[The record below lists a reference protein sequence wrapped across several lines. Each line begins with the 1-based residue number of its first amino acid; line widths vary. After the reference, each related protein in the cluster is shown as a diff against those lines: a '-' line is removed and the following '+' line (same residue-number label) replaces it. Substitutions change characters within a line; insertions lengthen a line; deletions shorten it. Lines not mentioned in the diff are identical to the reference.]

1 MTGADSAIEPGLDLS
16 PDELIVD
23 GFAGGGGASVGIEQA
38 TGRTVDI
45 AINHSPLA
53 MLMHRVN
60 HPRTRHL
67 ICDIFEADP
76 VETCGGRPVGLFWIS
91 PDCTYHSVARGGKP
105 FRDKKRALRK
115 RGLARV
121 AIVWA
126 KVKRPRVI
134 ILENVKEFEDWGPLL
149 ENGMPCPDRLGLNF
163 RRFVAELRNLGYV
176 VEWKNLKA
184 CDLGDPTL
192 RERLFLVARC
202 DGAPIR
208 WPEPTHGPGR
218 AWPWRT
224 SGECLDF
231 SIQCPSIFLTKEEG
245 ARIGVKRPLA
255 ENTMRRI
262 ARGVFKFVINE
273 ADPFI
278 VPPSG
283 SGEPG
288 LVAPII
294 SAFYGDKGASS
305 SRCRDVRTPL
315 PTQTCDPRF
324 AMVTAFLAKHYGG
337 HETPGSSLRRPID
350 TITCRDHNALVTSHL
365 MKLKGSCRHGQSLR
379 EPLHT
384 IAAGG
389 NHFAEVRA
397 FLIKFYSS
405 GGRWASLKQ
414 PMPTITATDRLGLVT
429 VRGEDYM
436 IADIGMR
443 KLTPREL
450 FRGNGFPDSYIIDPW
465 VDDRRDKRGRRLK
478 PGPLSAEAQ
487 VDLCGNSVPPGFAR
501 AMVHA
506 QFARSVIRRTA

>member
-1 MTGADSAIEPGLDLS
+1 MTEGEGAIEGFLDLS

-23 GFAGGGGASVGIEQA
+23 GFAGGGGTSVGIEQA
-38 TGRTVDI
+38 TGRPVDI

-76 VETCGGRPVGLFWIS
+76 IETCGGRPVGLFWVS
-91 PDCTYHSVARGGKP
+91 PDCTFHSVARGGKP
-105 FRDKKRALRK
+105 FRDRRRALRK

-134 ILENVKEFEDWGPLL
+134 ILENVKEFEYWGPLL
-149 ENGMPCPDRLGLNF
+149 ENGKPCPDRLGLNF
-163 RRFVAELRNLGYV
+163 RRFVAELRNLGYAV
-176 VEWKNLKA
+176 AWQNLKA
-184 CDLGDPTL
+184 CDFGDPTS
-192 RERLFLVARC
+192 RERLFVVARC

-218 AWPWRT
+218 AYAWRT
-224 SGECLDF
+224 AGECLDF
-231 SIQCPSIFLTKEEG
+231 SIPCPSIFLTKEEA
-245 ARIGVKRPLA
+245 ARVGVKRPLA

-262 ARGVFKFVINE
+262 ASGVFKFVIND

-278 VPPSG
+278 VPARRG
-283 SGEPG
+283 SDAMVMP
-288 LVAPII
+288 LI
-294 SAFYGDKGASS
+294 SAFYGDKGKSS
-305 SRCRDVRTPL
+305 HRCRDVRGQL
-315 PTQTCDPRF
+315 PTQTGDPRF
-324 AMVTAFLAKHYGG
+324 ALVAAFLAKHYGG
-337 HETPGSSLRRPID
+337 HETPGSSLCRPMD
-350 TITCRDHNALVTSHL
+350 TITGRDHNALVTSHL
-365 MKLKGSCRHGQSLR
+365 MKLKGTCRHGQSLR

-397 FLIKFYSS
+397 FLIKFYSM
-405 GGRWASLKQ
+405 GGQWASLKQ

-429 VRGEDYM
+429 VQGEDYM

-443 KLTPREL
+443 MLTPREL
-450 FRGNGFPDSYIIDPW
+450 FRGNGFPNSYIIDPW
-465 VDDRRDKRGRRLK
+465 VDDRRDKLGRRLR
-478 PGPLSAEAQ
+478 PGPLSADAQ

-501 AMVHA
+501 AMVQA
-506 QFARSVIRRTA
+506 QFERAAERGVA